1 MALAAGSTIA
11 GNLLILGTV
20 SNVII
25 QNAEKERKTISF
37 AEFSRIG
44 ILITILDTIIHFIF
58 L

>member
-1 MALAAGSTIA
+1 MALAAGSTIT

>member
-1 MALAAGSTIA
+1 MALATGSTIA